1 MIAALVP
8 LMAAAA
14 WCPAPQREVTVIAE
28 DFDHGLG
35 RWRVEAQDARTA
47 IAQVHAG
54 GHPALDVQAPRGV
67 TLWLQQPLSGDYAVR
82 FVATPLPAPA
92 SAGALAGRV
101 SDLNMFWNA
110 AEADRPGLAARSGAF
125 AEYDSLQA
133 YYVGFG
139 ANGNTTTRLRR
150 YDGSGRRVLL
160 DGWADPP
167 ETEAADRRGAM
178 TVHTRLVAGRPVQVQ
193 LVSRRPT
200 DADPVHLR
208 WWANDQ
214 LLFEH
219 REPEPRL
226 QGHFGLRTTA
236 SRWQFAS
243 LRVLRCEAPAD
254 AASPTTPSR

>member
-1 MIAALVP
+1 MIAWLVS
-8 LMAAAA
+8 LTAAAA
-14 WCPAPQREVTVIAE
+14 WCPPPQHEVTVIAE
-28 DFDHGLG
+28 DFDRGLG
-35 RWRVEAQDARTA
+35 RWRVEAQDPRTELA
-47 IAQVHAG
+47 LVRADG
-54 GHPALDVQAPRGV
+54 RPALDVQAPRGL
-67 TLWLQQPLSGDYAVR
+67 TLWLQTPLSGDYAVR

-110 AEADRPGLAARSGAF
+110 AEAHGPGLALRQGAF
-125 AEYDSLQA
+125 AEYDTLRA

-139 ANGNTTTRLRR
+139 ANGNATTRLRR

-167 ETEAADRRGAM
+167 EQEAADRRGAM
-178 TVHTRLVAGRPVQVQ
+178 TAHTRLMAGRPVQVQ
-193 LVSRRPT
+193 LVSRQPT
-200 DADPVHLR
+200 AADPVHLR
-208 WWANDQ
+208 WWADDQ

-219 REPEPRL
+219 REPAPWL

-243 LRVLRCEAPAD
+243 LRVLRCEGPAD
-254 AASPTTPSR
+254 AASSTTPSR

>member
-1 MIAALVP
+1 MIAALAS

-14 WCPAPQREVTVIAE
+14 WCPAPQREVVVIAE
-28 DFDHGLG
+28 DFDRGLG
-35 RWRVEAQDARTA
+35 RWRVEAEDPRTD
-47 IAQVHAG
+47 VELVRPEG
-54 GHPALDVQAPRGV
+54 RPALEVRAPRGV

-110 AEADRPGLAARSGAF
+110 GEADGPGLALRGGAF
-125 AEYDSLQA
+125 AEYDSLRA

-150 YDGSGRRVLL
+150 YEGQGRRVLL

-167 ETEAADRRGAM
+167 QQEAADRRGAM
-178 TVHTRLVAGRPVQVQ
+178 TPHTRLVAGRPVQVQ
-193 LVSRRPT
+193 LVSRQPT
-200 DADPVHLR
+200 DEDPVHLR
-208 WWANDQ
+208 WWADER
-214 LLFEH
+214 LLFES

-236 SRWQFAS
+236 SRWQFTS
-243 LRVLRCEAPAD
+243 LRVLRCAGPAD
-254 AASPTTPSR
+254 AASSTTPTR